1 MKLSF
6 LSSAMLAQVIAEAQ
20 QHQREISALQRSCDQ
35 STARLLRHAVDHI
48 NSGRL
53 AEAVLLL
60 TNTIENL
67 ER

>member
-1 MKLSF
+1 MKLPF
-6 LSSAMLAQVIAEAQ
+6 LSCAMLEHVLAEAR

-53 AEAVLLL
+53 AEAVALL